1 MSLLQSP
8 RRKVAAGA
16 VAAIASLGAGV
27 GAYAL
32 TAPTIATAASN
43 AAPLNL
49 AVSTQSSS
57 AAHIPKVKRHLTLLQ
72 RSDHTTIEVKV
83 KGQWK
88 TFEYDRG
95 KVTAASP
102 SSVTLA
108 LPDGKSVTEAI
119 TSSTKFGGVSGASS
133 LRDNVR
139 AFVVSSGGTALRIH
153 QAPPKTTTPATP
165 AAPAA

>member
-8 RRKVAAGA
+8 RRKLAAGA

-32 TAPTIATAASN
+32 TAPTIPTSASN

-49 AVSTQSSS
+49 AVSAQSSNT
-57 AAHIPKVKRHLTLLQ
+57 AQTPKVKRHLTLLQ
-72 RSDHTTIEVKV
+72 RSDHATIEVKV

-95 KVTAASP
+95 KVYAS
-102 SSVTLA
+102 SATSVTLA
-108 LPDGKSVTEAI
+108 LPDGSQVTEAI
-119 TSSTKFGGVSGASS
+119 TSTTKFGGISGASS

-153 QAPPKTTTPATP
+153 QAPPKATAPAVP
-165 AAPAA
+165 AASAA